1 MTSMPVKGLSPG
13 SVRRLRRSPVGRL
26 AGTGVP
32 LWYPLHGS
40 GAEGQYGKTA
50 WKSATPQL
58 SLVLPGAPASQFH
71 STVVESGSRK
81 SRRAGSLIRQ
91 ALYLDQED
99 AYAAG
104 EVGFLARALVQA
116 TLPHSDPKANE
127 FVRRNGH
134 FTLSILAPK
143 DVGLPYGRYPRLVLA
158 FLTTEA
164 VRRKSPDIELGS
176 HFSHFCA
183 ALGIPPTTGPR
194 GSLPQLRDQLQRLFA
209 STFQCIFHDE
219 SQGRHAGDGFLIAEK
234 RELWWDPRP
243 RKGEAAWG
251 SHVVLSD
258 RFYREATEA
267 PVPLDL
273 RVLRALRSPFE
284 IDIYVWLTWR
294 FFRLRRPVTIPWA
307 SLALQF
313 GSRYTNPRHFKKR
326 FLGYLK
332 CVIDYYP
339 EVRLESTAVGLMLK
353 PSPTHIEQR
362 PGKRQNLQPGRSPS
376 GLDR

>member
-1 MTSMPVKGLSPG
+1 MV
-13 SVRRLRRSPVGRL
+13 
-26 AGTGVP
+26 
-32 LWYPLHGS
+32 
-40 GAEGQYGKTA
+40 
-50 WKSATPQL
+50 WKPATPQL
-58 SLVLPGAPASQFH
+58 ELVLPGAPASQFH
-71 STVVESGSRK
+71 PTAVE
-81 SRRAGSLIRQ
+81 RRGRRSGSLIRQ
-91 ALYLDQED
+91 ALSLDQED

-143 DVGLPYGRYPRLVLA
+143 DVGLPFGRYPRLVLA
-158 FLTTEA
+158 YLTTEA

-194 GSLPQLRDQLQRLFA
+194 GSLPMLREQLQRLFA

-243 RKGEAAWG
+243 GKGEAAWG
-251 SHVVLSD
+251 SHVLLSD
-258 RFYREATEA
+258 RFFREATEA

-313 GSRYTNPRHFKKR
+313 GSGYANPRHFRNR
-326 FLGYLK
+326 FLGYLRS
-332 CVIDYYP
+332 VIAYYP
-339 EVRLESTAVGLMLK
+339 EARLESTAAGLLIK
-353 PSPTHIEQR
+353 PSPTHVESR
-362 PGKRQNLQPGRSPS
+362 PALSQPNGRSS
-376 GLDR
+376 QRSSRT

>member
-1 MTSMPVKGLSPG
+1 MDRNPPS
-13 SVRRLRRSPVGRL
+13 R
-26 AGTGVP
+26 
-32 LWYPLHGS
+32 
-40 GAEGQYGKTA
+40 
-50 WKSATPQL
+50 QL
-58 SLVLPGAPASQFH
+58 SLTVIEPRASQFH
-71 STVVESGSRK
+71 PTAVE
-81 SRRAGSLIRQ
+81 RRSQRSASLIRQ
-91 ALYLDQED
+91 ALFLDNED
-99 AYAAG
+99 ACAAG

-116 TLPHSDPKANE
+116 TLPHSDPKTNE
-127 FVRRNGH
+127 LVRRNGH

-143 DVGLPYGRYPRLVLA
+143 EVGLPYGRYPRLVLA
-158 FLTTEA
+158 YLTTEA
-164 VRRKSPDIELGS
+164 VRRKSPDLELGS

-194 GSLPQLRDQLQRLFA
+194 GSLPMLRGQLQRLFA

-219 SQGRHAGDGFLIAEK
+219 NQGRHAGDGFLIAEK

-243 RKGEAAWG
+243 GKGEAAWG

-313 GSRYTNPRHFKKR
+313 GSGYANPRHFKKR
-326 FLGYLK
+326 FLGYLRG
-332 CVIDYYP
+332 VIDYYP
-339 EVRLESTAVGLMLK
+339 EARVRPEENGLQVV
-353 PSPTHIEQR
+353 PSATHVAPRR
-362 PGKRQNLQPGRSPS
+362 PPMKL
-376 GLDR
+376 

>member
-1 MTSMPVKGLSPG
+1 MT
-13 SVRRLRRSPVGRL
+13 
-26 AGTGVP
+26 
-32 LWYPLHGS
+32 
-40 GAEGQYGKTA
+40 

-58 SLVLPGAPASQFH
+58 SLVLPGDPASQFH
-71 STVVESGSRK
+71 STDVENGSRK
-81 SRRAGSLIRQ
+81 AERTRNLIRQ
-91 ALYLDQED
+91 ALFLDQED

-158 FLTTEA
+158 YLTTEA
-164 VRRKSPDIELGS
+164 VRRQSLALELGS

-183 ALGIPPTTGPR
+183 TLGIPPTTGPR
-194 GSLPQLRDQLQRLFA
+194 GSLPMLRDHLQRLFA

-243 RKGEAAWG
+243 GKGETAWG

-294 FFRLRRPVTIPWA
+294 FFRLRKPVTIPWA

-313 GSRYTNPRHFKKR
+313 ASGYANPRHFKKR
-326 FLGYLK
+326 FLGYPK
-332 CVIDYYP
+332 SIVGYYP
-339 EVRLESTAVGLMLK
+339 AIRLESVEAGLVLK
-353 PSPTHIEQR
+353 PSPTHVAS
-362 PGKRQNLQPGRSPS
+362 RSS
-376 GLDR
+376 VAR

>member
-1 MTSMPVKGLSPG
+1 MAG
-13 SVRRLRRSPVGRL
+13 S
-26 AGTGVP
+26 
-32 LWYPLHGS
+32 
-40 GAEGQYGKTA
+40 TA

-58 SLVLPGAPASQFH
+58 SMVLPGVSASQFH
-71 STVVESGSRK
+71 STDVEIGARK
-81 SRRAGSLIRQ
+81 ANRTGSLIRQ

-158 FLTTEA
+158 YLTTEA
-164 VRRKSPDIELGS
+164 VRRKSPDLELGS

-183 ALGIPPTTGPR
+183 TLGIPPTTGPR
-194 GSLPQLRDQLQRLFA
+194 GSLPMLRDQLQRLFA
-209 STFQCIFHDE
+209 STFQNIFHDE
-219 SQGRHAGDGFLIAEK
+219 TWGRHAGDGFLIAEK

-243 RKGEAAWG
+243 GKGEAAWG

-258 RFYREATEA
+258 RLYREATEA

-284 IDIYVWLTWR
+284 IDIYAWLTWR
-294 FFRLRRPVTIPWA
+294 FFRLREPVTIPWP

-313 GSRYTNPRHFKKR
+313 GSGYANPRHFRKR
-326 FLGYLK
+326 FLGYLRG
-332 CVIDYYP
+332 VIDYYP
-339 EVRLESTAVGLMLK
+339 GVRASGSQGGLTLR
-353 PSPTHIEQR
+353 PSPAHVAPR
-362 PGKRQNLQPGRSPS
+362 ARAPMKV
-376 GLDR
+376 

>member
-1 MTSMPVKGLSPG
+1 MAG
-13 SVRRLRRSPVGRL
+13 S
-26 AGTGVP
+26 
-32 LWYPLHGS
+32 
-40 GAEGQYGKTA
+40 TA

-58 SLVLPGAPASQFH
+58 SLALPGGDSASQFH
-71 STVVESGSRK
+71 STDVEIEARK
-81 SRRAGSLIRQ
+81 ARRTGSLIRQ
-91 ALYLDQED
+91 ALYLDQEH

-158 FLTTEA
+158 YLTTEA
-164 VRRKSPDIELGS
+164 VRRKSPDLELGS

-183 ALGIPPTTGPR
+183 TLGIPPTTGPR
-194 GSLPQLRDQLQRLFA
+194 GSLPMLRDQLQRLFA

-243 RKGEAAWG
+243 GKGEAAWG
-251 SHVVLSD
+251 SHVVLSE

-313 GSRYTNPRHFKKR
+313 GSGYANPRHFKKR
-326 FLGYLK
+326 FLGYLRG
-332 CVIDYYP
+332 VIDYYP
-339 EVRLESTAVGLMLK
+339 AIRLESVEAGLVLK
-353 PSPTHIEQR
+353 PSTTHVAS
-362 PGKRQNLQPGRSPS
+362 RSS
-376 GLDR
+376 VAR

>member
-1 MTSMPVKGLSPG
+1 M
-13 SVRRLRRSPVGRL
+13 
-26 AGTGVP
+26 
-32 LWYPLHGS
+32 
-40 GAEGQYGKTA
+40 A
-50 WKSATPQL
+50 WKPATPQL
-58 SLVLPGAPASQFH
+58 ELVLSGTPASQFH
-71 STVVESGSRK
+71 STDVEAKPRQSRRSGSLV
-81 SRRAGSLIRQ
+81 GQ
-91 ALYLDQED
+91 APDLDQED

-143 DVGLPYGRYPRLVLA
+143 DVGLPFGRYPRLVLA
-158 FLTTEA
+158 YLTTEA

-194 GSLPQLRDQLQRLFA
+194 GSLPMLREQLQRLFA
-209 STFQCIFHDE
+209 STFQRIFHDE
-219 SQGRHAGDGFLIAEK
+219 SQGQRFHGWAGDGFLVAEK

-243 RKGEAAWG
+243 GKGEAAWG

-258 RFYREATEA
+258 RFFREPTGAH
-267 PVPLDL
+267 VPLDL

-294 FFRLRRPVTIPWA
+294 FFRLCKPVTIPWA

-313 GSRYTNPRHFKKR
+313 GS
-326 FLGYLK
+326 GYSEPAALQ
-332 CVIDYYP
+332 
-339 EVRLESTAVGLMLK
+339 EAVSGL
-353 PSPTHIEQR
+353 PA
-362 PGKRQNLQPGRSPS
+362 RSPRLLPEGQAREHRRRPPVAADAYPHRAEAGQALRSSRVPRRS
-376 GLDR
+376 GGHRSPVSDTPGAP

>member
-1 MTSMPVKGLSPG
+1 MPLKGLSPG
-13 SVRRLRRSPVGRL
+13 SVRRLRRSPAGRL

-32 LWYPLHGS
+32 LWYPLQGS
-40 GAEGQYGKTA
+40 GAEGQYGLEVRN
-50 WKSATPQL
+50 PQL

-71 STVVESGSRK
+71 SATVDIGSRK

-134 FTLSILAPK
+134 FTLSILAAK

-158 FLTTEA
+158 YLTTEA

-183 ALGIPPTTGPR
+183 ALGIPPTSGPR

-209 STFQCIFHDE
+209 STFQ
-219 SQGRHAGDGFLIAEK
+219 
-234 RELWWDPRP
+234 
-243 RKGEAAWG
+243 
-251 SHVVLSD
+251 LST
-258 RFYREATEA
+258 RT
-267 PVPLDL
+267 LN
-273 RVLRALRSPFE
+273 SP
-284 IDIYVWLTWR
+284 
-294 FFRLRRPVTIPWA
+294 PA
-307 SLALQF
+307 SA
-313 GSRYTNPRHFKKR
+313 
-326 FLGYLK
+326 
-332 CVIDYYP
+332 
-339 EVRLESTAVGLMLK
+339 
-353 PSPTHIEQR
+353 
-362 PGKRQNLQPGRSPS
+362 
-376 GLDR
+376 

>member
-1 MTSMPVKGLSPG
+1 M
-13 SVRRLRRSPVGRL
+13 
-26 AGTGVP
+26 
-32 LWYPLHGS
+32 
-40 GAEGQYGKTA
+40 A
-50 WKSATPQL
+50 WKPATPQL
-58 SLVLPGAPASQFH
+58 ELVLPGAPASQFH
-71 STVVESGSRK
+71 PTPVERPSR
-81 SRRAGSLIRQ
+81 SARRSGSLIRQ

-134 FTLSILAPK
+134 FTLSILAPT
-143 DVGLPYGRYPRLVLA
+143 DVGLPFGRYPRLVLA
-158 FLTTEA
+158 YLTTEA
-164 VRRKSPDIELGS
+164 VRRKRPDIELGS

-194 GSLPQLRDQLQRLFA
+194 GSLPMLREQLQRLFA

-243 RKGEAAWG
+243 GKGEAAWG
-251 SHVVLSD
+251 SHVLLSD
-258 RFYREATEA
+258 RFFREATEA

-313 GSRYTNPRHFKKR
+313 GSRYSNPRHFKKR
-326 FLGYLK
+326 FLGYLRSL
-332 CVIDYYP
+332 IDYYP
-339 EVRLESTAVGLMLK
+339 AARMADSSAGLTLK
-353 PSPTHIEQR
+353 PSAAHVAPR
-362 PGKRQNLQPGRSPS
+362 KRAEMKL
-376 GLDR
+376 